1 MFLCRMNNNERSALT
16 ISFQHDWNDSRL
28 PISRAVYLSTVRL
41 GVGRWMEWQASTSTS
56 LLLLLEMATI
66 YTYTTVPFIEPE
78 SDHCLTMS
86 VYLLTHCPIP
96 RNWHHT
102 YLHCSIFDISLY
114 SSPQKIHQAYD
125 QFHLDTQNFQKK
137 KYK

>member
-1 MFLCRMNNNERSALT
+1 MNNNERSALT
-16 ISFQHDWNDSRL
+16 ISFQRDWNDSRL

-41 GVGRWMEWQASTSTS
+41 EWEDGWNGRLLL
-56 LLLLLEMATI
+56 LLLLLEMATT

-96 RNWHHT
+96 RNWHHK
-102 YLHCSIFDISLY
+102 YLHNCSIFDISLY
-114 SSPQKIHQAYD
+114 SSPQKIHHAYD
-125 QFHLDTQNFQKK
+125 QFHLDKQNFQNPSPDNN
-137 KYK
+137 